1 MPDSTIEYSIFLI
14 FTGAA
19 VLATLALFAR
29 QAMIVAYIVLGII
42 LGPWGLGLVTD
53 PVLIKDV
60 SNIGIIFLLYLLGL
74 DLFPQQLWSMLG
86 KALSATLISSLVFWL
101 LGFAVG
107 CLFGYQVR
115 ESLLLGGVLMFSS
128 TIIGV
133 KLLPTTILHHKHT
146 GQIIIS
152 VLLLQD
158 LLAIIILL
166 LLQGFGKGGNLLL
179 DIFVQVITLPLLVII
194 AWVLER
200 YILVKLI
207 SKFDQIHEYIF
218 LLAIAWCLGVSELA
232 VALGLSHEIGA
243 FIAGVTLASSPIAF
257 FITEKL
263 KPLRDFFLIIFFFA
277 LGATFNMGEIDI
289 LIVPALLLALGVIL
303 LKPLVFKILFCR
315 VGESSEISLEVGIRL
330 GQISEFSMLI
340 AVLAVESGFIGIQI
354 SYLIQLAALLTFIIS
369 SYVIVLRYPT
379 PIAVSDKLR
388 RD

>member
-1 MPDSTIEYSIFLI
+1 MTEPNIEYSMFLI
-14 FTGAA
+14 FSGAA
-19 VLATLALFAR
+19 LLATLALFAR

-86 KALSATLISSLVFWL
+86 KAMTTTLLSSMVFWL

-107 CLFGYQVR
+107 SLFGYPLR
-115 ESLLLGGVLMFSS
+115 ESLLLGAVLMFSS

-166 LLQGFGKGGNLLL
+166 LLQGYGKGGNLLL
-179 DIFVQVITLPLLVII
+179 DIFRQVITLPLLLTS
-194 AWVLER
+194 AWLLER
-200 YILVKLI
+200 FILVRLI

-218 LLAIAWCLGVSELA
+218 LLAIAWCLGISELA
-232 VALGLSHEIGA
+232 GVVGLSHEIGA

-277 LGATFNMGEIDI
+277 LGATFNMDAIDSLI
-289 LIVPALLLALGVIL
+289 LPALLLAVGVIL
-303 LKPLVFKILFCR
+303 FKPLVFRFLFR
-315 VGESSEISLEVGIRL
+315 HAGEAPEISLEVGFRL

-340 AVLAVESGFIGIQI
+340 AVLAVESGFIRVQT

-369 SYVIVLRYPT
+369 SYIIVLRYPT